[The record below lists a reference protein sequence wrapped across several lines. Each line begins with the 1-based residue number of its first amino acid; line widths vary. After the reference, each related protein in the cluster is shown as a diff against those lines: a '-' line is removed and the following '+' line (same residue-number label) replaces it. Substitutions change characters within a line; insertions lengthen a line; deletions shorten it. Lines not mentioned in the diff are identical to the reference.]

1 MRPKQ
6 QQKARHDDL
15 FRARLDQII
24 NMKHALV
31 ALADQIDWAWL
42 DEQLADSFSD
52 QGRQGDPG
60 TARARLALDHPTLH
74 RGGRGGIARRLRTR
88 PSEGARLVSQV

>member
-6 QQKARHDDL
+6 QHKAGHDDL

-31 ALADQIDWAWL
+31 ALADKIDWA
-42 DEQLADSFSD
+42 
-52 QGRQGDPG
+52 
-60 TARARLALDHPTLH
+60 
-74 RGGRGGIARRLRTR
+74 
-88 PSEGARLVSQV
+88 